1 MSPEQRYQHEK
12 GNWFFHELS
21 YLHQTVD
28 ENGKAVDIIKESG
41 CGHWSNKTEEGGAV
55 FQNVDTTRSMAE

>member
-28 ENGKAVDIIKESG
+28 ENGKAVDIIKESDSVA
-41 CGHWSNKTEEGGAV
+41 WSNSEAEEK
-55 FQNVDTTRSMAE
+55 RSCMSSRM